1 MKNTV
6 PASVSEGQAAY
17 SAPPAVELLPPSLTV
32 RLGKRR
38 LTLSWRAR
46 KPLPT
51 LLGHLLQR
59 SWRQVL
65 APVLRV
71 SVAAAAVCGA
81 WQTSALAAMP
91 APGTLPAGW
100 SVVNGNVVFT
110 QNGNV
115 LNINQLSP
123 QAIAN
128 FLSFSI
134 GSDAAVNISQPSSAA
149 AFLAK
154 VTGGD
159 ISQIYGKLTAPGLVA
174 LYNPNGILIGP
185 GGTVDVGRF
194 IASTL
199 NINDSDFLAGKLTF
213 SKQGTVGSVENQ
225 GTIKSA
231 TGGSVYLIGSSVT
244 NGGIIQS
251 PQGEVILA
259 AGETVTLADTATP
272 GVTVNVTGNTGNVT
286 NLGAITAEAGRIG
299 IAAGLISNSGTISAS
314 SVVRE
319 GGRIFLRASQNLT
332 TTASSSISAD
342 GTAGGNIKLYAD
354 NQAYI
359 DGNVSATGSAGPGG
373 YVETSGLKQLDV
385 VKAPRVGAG
394 GTWYIDPYDL
404 EVVADSSGS
413 SNVSS
418 GSDGGSNV
426 ITSVGSSSQIRA
438 SSISG
443 QLNDGISVILATGA
457 GGSSTGGNIT
467 VNSAI
472 NKTSG
477 SAAGLTLNANNSIA
491 INADITSTSGALNLN
506 LNSNYSGIAGDHTVN
521 VSGATIKLNGGVLS
535 VLDVGSNTGSGNIAI
550 NNGATINLDQGGTLN
565 ARTLTIAAGGTLSSV
580 YNAGVILAGD
590 LNNSGTV
597 GLNNS
602 ALSVGGKL
610 LNQGTVNLAN
620 VSGTLGNVTNS
631 GNMTMASMFQGIAAT
646 AFNNSGSL
654 TLSNGSTLNAGAVTN
669 TGNATINVSTLNAST
684 LNNSGTATVTDST
697 VTATDKITNA
707 GQFSIANS
715 TINTVNGFAN
725 NLGATLN
732 LGYQSSF
739 NSGTVVN
746 AGTMNVNGAMFTN
759 ASLVNDATGV
769 INLGTEDG
777 QSFTVTGNSDWVNN
791 GSMVLSG
798 TSRTVNLYVSNLSNN
813 GNLVI
818 GGSGSSLSLA
828 SEGSLNNAATGTI
841 TVGNGASLKGAYF
854 ANGGLLTMQ
863 GNAGVYFS
871 SGVENQAGGT
881 ISGTGTI
888 SIANVDGVRGTLL
901 NNGTLAPGGD
911 GSVGALNIDG
921 DLTLGSGSKLLL
933 DFSNGGYDQINFLS
947 CGTISLG
954 GTLQTRLLNNYT
966 APVGTTYQV
975 FDTSIGAQFA
985 PGSYFRNVTGDVVT
999 IGGNKQM
1006 IKATTTNG
1014 LTLAMAGSAT
1024 LTASGGDSDWG
1035 SLASWSGA
1043 GYIPTQIDT
1052 VVIGSGMSAHHGSG
1066 TDTIDKLVLNG
1077 GKLDMYGGSSLTVA
1091 TSTSGS
1097 GDITVSSPT
1106 NTDGPNLLL
1115 VVGPTSG
1122 TTLTLNNAVT
1132 NANVS
1137 VAGGNLVLG
1146 GNARFYGMTVNS
1158 GSVTGNPGSR
1168 LVVSDSFY
1176 QGGGNMTLADA
1187 ALSSASGTLT
1197 VGNITANNLVLEA
1210 QNGDIAQYGSS
1221 CMSISTSLHV
1231 TKQLIASATGNINL
1245 GGANSNNQ
1253 IAAFAA
1259 NSSGQGNITLLN
1271 HLNTDDTSVVTI
1283 NGVNAANGSIN
1294 IENYGAMRTE
1304 AIGSNAD
1311 FLGSLPT
1318 AVDGT
1323 STSTANKLAILG
1335 INATGLIKARG
1346 GSGSVNMSTHSPLT
1360 IGSGGVD
1367 ASSNIALTAGS
1378 SANTSDDN
1386 LIINGLLSS
1395 QGGNITLSAGNSLT
1409 LNANVATSAPGLAT
1423 LSALAFNYTP
1433 GVSITDANGVRIP
1446 VPLPPSSDPI
1456 PAGAQV
1462 VAPGL
1467 QQQSISS
1474 IIAIL
1479 TQSTTQTSSSTGKVS
1494 MTDGGGT
1501 ADKESTKD
1509 AVGTDKSSSKPA
1521 AKLYCN

>member
-6 PASVSEGQAAY
+6 PASASEGQAAY
-17 SAPPAVELLPPSLTV
+17 GVPPAVELLPPSLTV

-51 LLGHLLQR
+51 LLGRLLQR

-443 QLNDGISVILATGA
+443 QLNDGISVILTTGA

-477 SAAGLTLNANNSIA
+477 SSAGLTLNANNSIA

-565 ARTLTIAAGGTLSSV
+565 ARTLTIAAGGTLSSI

-610 LNQGTVNLAN
+610 VNQGTVNLAN

-631 GNMTMASMFQGIAAT
+631 GSMTMASMFQGIAAT

-669 TGNATINVSTLNAST
+669 TGTATINVSTLNAST
-684 LNNSGTATVTDST
+684 LNNSGTATVSDGAVT
-697 VTATDKITNA
+697 VTDKITNA
-707 GQFSIANS
+707 GQFSISNS
-715 TINTVNGFAN
+715 TISTVNGFIN
-725 NLGATLN
+725 SLGATLN
-732 LGYQSSF
+732 LGSQSTF
-739 NSGTVVN
+739 NSGTVAN
-746 AGTMNVNGAMFTN
+746 AGTMNVGGMAITI
-759 ASLVNDATGV
+759 AALENDATG
-769 INLGTEDG
+769 
-777 QSFTVTGNSDWVNN
+777 TVT
-791 GSMVLSG
+791 
-798 TSRTVNLYVSNLSNN
+798 VS
-813 GNLVI
+813 
-818 GGSGSSLSLA
+818 
-828 SEGSLNNAATGTI
+828 
-841 TVGNGASLKGAYF
+841 NGASL
-854 ANGGLLTMQ
+854 NGTSFSNSGTLNMQ
-863 GNAGVYFS
+863 GNAGVRFS
-871 SGVENQAGGT
+871 SGVQNQFDGT

-888 SIANVDGVRGTLL
+888 GTLN

-954 GTLQTRLLNNYT
+954 GTLQTRLLNGYT
-966 APVGTTYQV
+966 APVGTSYQV

-985 PGSYFRNVTGDVVT
+985 PGSYFRNVTGDVLT

-1158 GSVTGNPGSR
+1158 GNVTGNPGSR

-1210 QNGDIAQYGSS
+1210 QNGDIGQYGSS

-1245 GGANSNNQ
+1245 AGANSNNQ

-1323 STSTANKLAILG
+1323 STSTANKLAMLG

-1346 GSGSVNMSTHSPLT
+1346 SSGSVNMSTHSPLT

-1378 SANTSDDN
+1378 SANSSDDN

-1395 QGGNITLSAGNSLT
+1395 QGGNVALSAGNSLT

-1446 VPLPPSSDPI
+1446 VPLPSSPSSDPI
-1456 PAGAQV
+1456 PAGAQG

-1509 AVGTDKSSSKPA
+1509 AAGAPKA